1 MAFNIY
7 DLGPFSQNV
16 RSVSLFLRKL
26 EPFCED
32 WLEKFCLVAKIQHV
46 FTISIFDV
54 LPNKIHYG
62 CSFALTAG
70 FVIICHAIF
79 RNNEI
84 NINFD
89 GEILTFFVTLTS
101 PEGLKYN
108 KVLTK
113 SINLTVPINDY
124 IINII
129 VLIKILLRFEC
140 RKRRLNSNK
149 ESH

>member
-1 MAFNIY
+1 MPRLVGGILA
-7 DLGPFSQNV
+7 
-16 RSVSLFLRKL
+16 R
-26 EPFCED
+26 CENTT
-32 WLEKFCLVAKIQHV
+32 F
-46 FTISIFDV
+46 FTISVFDV

-62 CSFALTAG
+62 CSFALSAG

-89 GEILTFFVTLTS
+89 GEILTFFVTLPS
-101 PEGLKYN
+101 PEGLKNN

-113 SINLTVPINDY
+113 SIYLTAPINDY